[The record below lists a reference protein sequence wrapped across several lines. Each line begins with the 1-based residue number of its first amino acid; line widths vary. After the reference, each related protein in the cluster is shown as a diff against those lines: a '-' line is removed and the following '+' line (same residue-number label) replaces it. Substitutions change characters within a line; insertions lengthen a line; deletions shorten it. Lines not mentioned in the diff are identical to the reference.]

1 MKNGMVFGIIGGGLI
16 GLATAIKLRRL
27 RPDADILV
35 WEKEAAPGLHQST
48 HNSGVLHAG
57 LYYKPGSL
65 KARLAVQG
73 IREMTAFCL
82 EHGIDHNICGKVVV
96 ATDKQEE
103 SRLDVLVQ
111 RGTANGLRGLE
122 RIGPELL
129 RELEPM
135 ASGIAAVH
143 VPEEGIV
150 DYKQVVQAMKCVLEG
165 HGGVLRLSSK
175 VEQLA
180 FSSGQWHVMD
190 GHREDRCHFL
200 INCAGLHS
208 DRVARMAGETPETII
223 VPFRGEYFQL
233 RPELASRLRKLVYP
247 VPDPI
252 FPFLGVHLTR
262 LIHGGVE
269 AGPNAV
275 LALAREAYKATQF
288 DLRDIGE
295 AVTFPGLWRFLARHP
310 KMCLREFCTSISKS
324 RFCHELRKLTPEVCE
339 ADLLDGGAGV
349 RAQAMSRDG
358 TLVQDFEFI
367 ERPNAL
373 HVINAP
379 SPGATASLA
388 IGQYIAE
395 SALRISQLN

>member
-1 MKNGMVFGIIGGGLI
+1 M
-16 GLATAIKLRRL
+16 GLATAIKLKARL
-27 RPDADILV
+27 PNAEISI
-35 WEKEAAPGLHQST
+35 WEKESAPGLHQST

-73 IREMTAFCL
+73 IREMTAFCQQ
-82 EHGIDHNICGKVVV
+82 HGVSHDICGKVVV
-96 ATDKQEE
+96 ATNKTELGH
-103 SRLDVLVQ
+103 LDTLLE
-111 RGTANGLRGLE
+111 RGTANGLKGLE
-122 RIGPELL
+122 KIGPERL

-135 ASGIAAVH
+135 AAAIAAVH

-150 DYKQVVQAMKCVLEG
+150 DYKQVVEAMKRVIGDQGSNLLLAC
-165 HGGVLRLSSK
+165 K
-175 VEQLA
+175 AQQLV
-180 FSSGQWHVMD
+180 FTSGEWHLISD
-190 GHREDRCHFL
+190 QREERCDFL
-200 INCAGLHS
+200 INCAGLQS
-208 DRVARMAGETPETII
+208 DRVARMAGENPTTMI

-233 RPELASRLRKLVYP
+233 RPAMASRLKKLIYP
-247 VPDPI
+247 VPDPS

-288 DLRDIGE
+288 DLRDLAE
-295 AVTFPGLWRFLARHP
+295 SLTFPGLWRFLAKHP
-310 KMCLREFCTSISKS
+310 KMCLRELGTSLSKA
-324 RFCHELRKLTPEVCE
+324 RFCRELQKLTPEVQE
-339 ADLLDGGAGV
+339 ADLTDGGAGV
-349 RAQAMSRDG
+349 RAQAMTPDG
-358 TLVQDFEFI
+358 TLVQDFDFI

-388 IGQYIAE
+388 IGQHIVDNVC
-395 SALRISQLN
+395 RITGLN